1 MTVQRERYLG
11 LLLLVLALGFKQP
24 LTRSMSLHML
34 VHIPLI
40 LAAGWFMGGSLLAT
54 WLCRRGVV
62 ARIGTQSSY
71 GYNEQGI
78 PGLLLVLLVSAWWM
92 LPRSLDDVLMSSYYD
107 VWKFISVFLTGMVV
121 RDSIA
126 RANRIVLLF
135 FLGNFCWMTAI
146 VGLLYQEH
154 SSRLCNFYLLS
165 DQEQTGLGLVILAIA
180 LPLVWLFLERDRVKL
195 YLRH

>member
-1 MTVQRERYLG
+1 MTARHERWLG
-11 LLLLVLALGFKQP
+11 VALLALALWFKQP
-24 LTRSMSLHML
+24 LTRSMTLHML

-40 LAAGWFMGGSLLAT
+40 LAAGWFIGGSCLT
-54 WLCRRGVV
+54 WRRRSVPAAPGS
-62 ARIGTQSSY
+62 AKPPY

-78 PGLLLVLLVSAWWM
+78 PGLLLALLVSAWWM
-92 LPRSLDDVLMSSYYD
+92 LPRSLDDVLLSPYYD
-107 VWKFISVFLTGMVV
+107 GGKFISVFLTGMVV
-121 RDSIA
+121 RHSIA
-126 RANRIVLLF
+126 QSNRVILLF

-154 SSRLCNFYLLS
+154 VSRLCNFYLLS
-165 DQEQTGLGLVILAIA
+165 DQEQTGRGLVILAIA